1 MSLKDKKVLLIGYK
15 GILGTEIMSQLSSD
29 NLKLVDIDSRV
40 DSETYIDITDLEN
53 VKKVINSLKPDIVIN
68 CAAYTQ
74 VDLAESEAEK
84 CLRINTLGV
93 LNLVK
98 ILKGKHIKLV
108 HVSSDY
114 VFGDLENIS
123 NPISELQEPNP
134 CGVYG
139 FSKFLADQY
148 ITQEKDLNSL
158 IVRTSWLHGR
168 TGPSFIKSIIK
179 AASNNESIKVVNDQY
194 GSPTWVPWLAKI
206 LIDLLEKEA
215 IGVFNVSSKGSISWY
230 DFAKEIVFKSNIDC
244 DVLTQTTEELARTA
258 KRPEYSVL
266 DKSKLEDFLGIECIS
281 WQHCVTQHLEYYE

>member
-158 IVRTSWLHGR
+158 IVRTSWLHGK
-168 TGPSFIKSIIK
+168 TGPSFIKSILK

-244 DVLTQTTEELARTA
+244 DVLTQTTEELARPA